1 MSIKRSHAPVA
12 TQQAMQATNL
22 YTATREY
29 HHACEEHP
37 IGQKMAIGAITRVEW
52 AYWLH
57 ALQVLHWGADGLLPD
72 HMRRDLMFRADL
84 SVLPRVPKSPAAQAL
99 LDDLGTV
106 NSRMG
111 LAYVL
116 HGAHVSGGRVLAP
129 KMAKRGLPTGHVC
142 YRHPDQVRGWVS
154 EMRGRG
160 ELAPAAKAAFCCLL
174 GVMDEISRG
183 NLAEDEGAH
192 HG

>member
-1 MSIKRSHAPVA
+1 
-12 TQQAMQATNL
+12 
-22 YTATREY
+22 
-29 HHACEEHP
+29 
-37 IGQKMAIGAITRVEW
+37 MASGAITRVEW
-52 AYWLH
+52 AYWLY

-72 HMRRDLMFRADL
+72 QMRRDLMFRADL
-84 SVLPRVPKSPAAQAL
+84 SVLPRVPKSPAARTL
-99 LDDLGTV
+99 LDDLTTV

-129 KMAKRGLPTGHVC
+129 KMVKRGLPTGHVC
-142 YRHPDQVRGWVS
+142 YRHPDQVRVWVS
-154 EMRGRG
+154 EMRGRR

-174 GVMDEISRG
+174 GVMDEIEADDFARRKG
-183 NLAEDEGAH
+183 QG